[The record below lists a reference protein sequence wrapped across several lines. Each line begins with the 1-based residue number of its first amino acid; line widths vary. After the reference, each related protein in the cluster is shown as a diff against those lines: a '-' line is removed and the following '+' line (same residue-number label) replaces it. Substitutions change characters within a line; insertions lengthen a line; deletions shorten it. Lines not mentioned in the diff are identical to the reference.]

1 MEHSSQSLNP
11 THVETLDF
19 LPPEELAAVQLDRL
33 RHMAVRA
40 YERVESVRQ
49 RWDELRLDPQK
60 INSLSGLQEYPF
72 TRKQDLRDN
81 YPYGLLA
88 CPLEE
93 VNRIHASSGTTGQ
106 PIVVAYTNRD
116 LEIWS
121 MAMLRALRCYGIR
134 ADDVLQNAYGYGL
147 FTGGLGV
154 HYGAEHLG
162 ATVVPTSGGN
172 TDRQIQVMQEF
183 GATVICCTPSYFLHL
198 IDRAEQTGIDFRK
211 LPLRIGVFGAEP
223 WSEAM
228 RNRIER
234 SADIRAFDIYG
245 LSEIVGPG
253 VAAECEAQD
262 GLHIFEDLFFPEVI
276 DPETLEV
283 LPPGEEGELVLTTLS
298 KEAMPLIRYRTGDI
312 TAFLPEPCRCGRTLR
327 RIRRIDRRTDDMLI
341 IRGVNV
347 YPAQIESALLSVQGT
362 LPHYRIELTRR
373 DDLDQV
379 AVHVEVE
386 AELASSNNDSL
397 HAEVAQVMKKAVGL
411 RVEVELLSPQT
422 LPRSEGKAKRV
433 IDRRND

>member
-1 MEHSSQSLNP
+1 MENSSQSLNP
-11 THVETLDF
+11 AHVETLDF

-33 RHMAVRA
+33 RQMAVRA

-49 RWDELRLDPQK
+49 RWDDLGINPHK

-72 TRKQDLRDN
+72 TRKQDLRDS

-93 VNRIHASSGTTGQ
+93 VNRVHASSGTTGQ
-106 PIVVAYTNRD
+106 PIVVAYTRRD
-116 LEIWS
+116 IEIWS
-121 MAMLRALRCYGIR
+121 MAMLRTLRCYGIR
-134 ADDVLQNAYGYGL
+134 VDDVLQNAYGYGL

-172 TDRQIQVMQEF
+172 TDRQIQVLQEF

-198 IDRAEQTGIDFRK
+198 IDRAEQTGIDFKK

-228 RNRIER
+228 RDRIER

-327 RIRRIDRRTDDMLI
+327 RMRRIARRSDDMLI

-347 YPAQIESALLSVQGT
+347 YPAQIESALLSVKGT
-362 LPHYRIELTRR
+362 LPHYQIELTRR

-386 AELASSNNDSL
+386 SSNNDSL
-397 HAEVAQVMKKAVGL
+397 HAEVVQVMKKAIGL
-411 RVEVELLSPQT
+411 RVDVELLSPQT
-422 LPRSEGKAKRV
+422 LPRSEGKARRV
-433 IDRRND
+433 IDRRNG

>member
-1 MEHSSQSLNP
+1 MENSSQSLNP
-11 THVETLDF
+11 AHVETLDF

-33 RHMAVRA
+33 RQMAVRA

-49 RWDELRLDPQK
+49 RWDDLGINPHK
-60 INSLSGLQEYPF
+60 INSLSDLQEYPF
-72 TRKQDLRDN
+72 TRKQDLRDS

-93 VNRIHASSGTTGQ
+93 VNRVHASSGTTGQ
-106 PIVVAYTNRD
+106 PIVVAYTRRD
-116 LEIWS
+116 IEIWS
-121 MAMLRALRCYGIR
+121 MAMLRTLRCYGIR
-134 ADDVLQNAYGYGL
+134 VDDVLQNAYGYGL

-154 HYGAEHLG
+154 HYGAEHIG

-172 TDRQIQVMQEF
+172 TDRQIQVLQEF

-198 IDRAEQTGIDFRK
+198 IDRAEQTGIDFKK

-228 RNRIER
+228 RDRIER

-327 RIRRIDRRTDDMLI
+327 RMRRIARRSDDMLI

-347 YPAQIESALLSVQGT
+347 YPAQIESALLSVKGT
-362 LPHYRIELTRR
+362 LPHYQIELTRR

-386 AELASSNNDSL
+386 SSDNDSL
-397 HAEVAQVMKKAVGL
+397 HAEVVQVMKKAIGL
-411 RVEVELLSPQT
+411 RVDVELLSPQT
-422 LPRSEGKAKRV
+422 LPRSEGKARRV
-433 IDRRND
+433 IDRRNG

>member
-11 THVETLDF
+11 AHVETLDF

-33 RHMAVRA
+33 RQMAVRA

-49 RWDELRLDPQK
+49 RWDDLGLDPQK
-60 INSLSGLQEYPF
+60 IDSLSGLQEYPF
-72 TRKQDLRDN
+72 TRKQDLRDS

-88 CPLEE
+88 CPLED

-121 MAMLRALRCYGIR
+121 MAMLRTLRCYGIR

-327 RIRRIDRRTDDMLI
+327 RIRRIDRRSDDMLI

-347 YPAQIESALLSVQGT
+347 YPAQIEAALLSVQGT
-362 LPHYRIELTRR
+362 LPHYQIELTRR

-379 AVHVEVE
+379 AVHVEV
-386 AELASSNNDSL
+386 ASSDNDSL

-422 LPRSEGKAKRV
+422 LPRSEGKARRV
-433 IDRRND
+433 IDRRNG